1 MLTDSPHVY
10 TNGDYL
16 QPRQSDKELHLVE
29 RKISQ
34 NFAEYGI
41 GSETD
46 FLHPV
51 LEKLLKA
58 WSYIFSKGIVGGQ
71 HLTFEDS
78 VWGIAWYIR
87 QNQRTSLLGPDMVK

>member
-1 MLTDSPHVY
+1 MVWIIAEILTGSPHVY
-10 TNGDYL
+10 TREDHL
-16 QPRQSDKELHLVE
+16 QPRQSGKELHLVE
-29 RKISQ
+29 RNISQ

-58 WSYIFSKGIVGGQ
+58 WLCIFREQ
-71 HLTFEDS
+71 HLTLEDS
-78 VWGIAWYIR
+78 V
-87 QNQRTSLLGPDMVK
+87 